1 MKHKA
6 QNASKWLKRSL
17 ELEAEVGDDTEAYQ
31 MTPEELAEL
40 MEEELAYSDADAS
53 MRSPRPRLTRT
64 RTMKAMSRLRWYGV
78 TRKVASSNLKVYN
91 DLGRYIPQI

>member
-6 QNASKWLKRSL
+6 QDASKWLKRSL

-40 MEEELAYSDADAS
+40 MEEELAYSDADALDEITTTS
-53 MRSPRPRLTRT
+53 LDEDEDNEGDEPPPMVWS
-64 RTMKAMSRLRWYGV
+64 
-78 TRKVASSNLKVYN
+78 
-91 DLGRYIPQI
+91 DEEGRFV

>member
-40 MEEELAYSDADAS
+40 MEEELAYSDADA
-53 MRSPRPRLTRT
+53 LDEITT
-64 RTMKAMSRLRWYGV
+64 
-78 TRKVASSNLKVYN
+78 ASIDEDEDNEGDEPPPMVWS
-91 DLGRYIPQI
+91 DEEGRFV